1 VPEITKVRTEYGPGA
16 EHEHISMVEIE
27 SGDRYYR
34 STIITHIRQGYHFW
48 TYGGGQYA
56 DVVVRGCPVC
66 GSGDYITTLP
76 DSTTAN
82 NLLSLPR
89 F

>member
-1 VPEITKVRTEYGPGA
+1 MPEITKVRTEYAYGA
-16 EHEHISMVEIE
+16 THEHIAMVQTAD
-27 SGDRYYR
+27 GNYYAR
-34 STIITHIRQGYHFW
+34 STVIQHIRNGVSFW

-66 GSGDYITTLP
+66 AAGDYITTLP

-82 NLLSLPR
+82 NLLKLPR